1 MALSDHFRE
10 LRARVLKVAL
20 TFLVVFV
27 VSLFFFDPLF
37 DFVYGPYEEALKNLP
52 DGKSLATTSG
62 AGGGLMLYLKLCGF
76 TAVLV
81 TCPVWLYQ
89 IWAFI
94 MPGLHP
100 SEKRWTQIFVVIA
113 VPLFL
118 VGVVLGWLTL
128 PKGLEVLI
136 GFNPDV
142 ITNILDFN
150 DYLQFFTRTLLVFG
164 LAFEIP
170 VFVVMLNRA
179 GVVKGKTLAQYRP
192 WIIIGIF
199 VFAAI
204 ATPSTDPF
212 TMTIM
217 AVPMVIL
224 YGISE
229 VMARVHDRRKASRLA
244 ECRPV
249 TRRGVAAVTDDL
261 ASVDPFDLP
270 EWLGVAEVTWSA
282 RAGLRTGYAVPGDLH
297 AEGHETIACDLLGVD
312 EAYPVP
318 IAADEV
324 RLRAHQAWRNGEV
337 HLVRRDGRLALSRA
351 RHVLHRRPGAG
362 RVRAARPG
370 GGGLRRPI
378 HRAAPDR

>member
-1 MALSDHFRE
+1 VALRGIFRLFSGKPVHAVGEDGRMALSDHFRE

-27 VSLFFFDPLF
+27 VALFFFDPLF
-37 DFVYGPYEEALKNLP
+37 DFVYGPYKEALKNLP
-52 DGKSLATTSG
+52 NGKSLATTSG

-76 TAVLV
+76 TALV
-81 TCPVWLYQ
+81 ATCPVWLYQ

-100 SEKRWTQIFVVIA
+100 SEKRWTQVFVVIA

-217 AVPMVIL
+217 AVPMVVL

-229 VMARVHDRRKASRLA
+229 VMARVHDRRKAERA
-244 ECRPV
+244 PN
-249 TRRGVAAVTDDL
+249 
-261 ASVDPFDLP
+261 
-270 EWLGVAEVTWSA
+270 
-282 RAGLRTGYAVPGDLH
+282 AGLSP
-297 AEGHETIACDLLGVD
+297 D
-312 EAYPVP
+312 EASP
-318 IAADEV
+318 
-324 RLRAHQAWRNGEV
+324 L
-337 HLVRRDGRLALSRA
+337 
-351 RHVLHRRPGAG
+351 
-362 RVRAARPG
+362 
-370 GGGLRRPI
+370 
-378 HRAAPDR
+378 